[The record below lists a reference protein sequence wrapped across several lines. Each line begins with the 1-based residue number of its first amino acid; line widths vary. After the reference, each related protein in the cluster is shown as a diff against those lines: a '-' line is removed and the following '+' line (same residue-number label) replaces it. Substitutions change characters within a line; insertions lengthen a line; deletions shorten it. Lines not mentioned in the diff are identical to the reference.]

1 MRKGRVRIAVGAP
14 PAGSEGMICMNA
26 PRPLL
31 GVALL
36 GGGPEG
42 QFVVMID
49 PKDPGAAGWIEANRR
64 DDACFLVWVPQALI
78 SAVGA
83 AVVLAGIK
91 EGDHGLAAKTIQDM
105 TDWINYKGLQAL
117 QDGLAI
123 ED

>member
-64 DDACFLVWVPQALI
+64 DDACFLVWVPQGLI
-78 SAVGA
+78 SAIGA
-83 AVVLAGIK
+83 AVALASVRD
-91 EGDHGLAAKTIQDM
+91 DHDLAVKTINAIP
-105 TDWINYKGLQAL
+105 DWVFNRGLQAL

>member
-64 DDACFLVWVPQALI
+64 DDACFLVWVPQGLI
-78 SAVGA
+78 SAIGA
-83 AVVLAGIK
+83 AVALASVRD
-91 EGDHGLAAKTIQDM
+91 DHDLAVKTINAIP
-105 TDWINYKGLQAL
+105 DWVNNRGLQAL

>member
-42 QFVVMID
+42 QFVSAID
-49 PKDPGAAGWIEANRR
+49 PKDPNAARQIEANRR

-78 SAVGA
+78 SAIGA
-83 AVVLAGIK
+83 AVVLASVK
-91 EGDHGLAAKTIQDM
+91 EGDHGLAVRTLDEM
-105 TDWINYKGLQAL
+105 PDWIDYRGLQAL

>member
-31 GVALL
+31 GVELL

-49 PKDPGAAGWIEANRR
+49 PKDPGAAGYIEANRR
-64 DDACFLVWVPQALI
+64 DDACFLVWFSPQTVR
-78 SAVGA
+78 AVGA
-83 AVVLAGIK
+83 AVVLASVK
-91 EGDHGLAAKTIQDM
+91 EDHDLAVKTINAIP
-105 TDWINYKGLQAL
+105 DWVYNRGLQAL